1 MKNILRTMAALLPLV
16 AASGCIR
23 ETMPEGSVQTKDQ
36 VAASEFALDGIL
48 RGLPAS
54 MLRYDTV
61 GYDSNYDDH
70 FDFGISAIHLATE
83 FMLNDLATLGDN
95 PAYNRYA
102 LWNMN
107 QAQDARYVYCAYFWD
122 CYYSWIKIAN
132 DVISVIGQDASTH
145 EQQET
150 LGKAYAYRAALY
162 LDLAR
167 LFEAK
172 PVTDSYALAHSYR
185 IPDGVVGLTVPIVR
199 ESTSE
204 NEAKHNAR
212 APREEMYAFIL
223 SDLDKAEALLQ
234 NSNLGY
240 TQPGLAAVYGLR
252 ARARL
257 EMGYWES
264 GNDGAFEDAAKYA
277 ELAITTSGKTPLTKS
292 QWQDQENGFNNGA
305 SNSAWIWGQV
315 LTAANQ
321 RKFETF
327 TAHISSEATW
337 GYAVLSKIGVD
348 RKFYES
354 IDDSDFRKAS
364 WLSPDYIGNTSDEKF
379 RGMYSFA
386 GSAEQQKTFLSRVAV
401 PYLSIKFRP
410 AGGEVNDYNVGNCAD
425 HCLMRVEEMYF
436 IEAEAKAH
444 TDGVAAGKTLLE
456 SFVNKYRDPKFV
468 CGANSLEDFLKDDL
482 LFQKRIEFWGEGLLI
497 YDYKRLNSGIERGYA
512 GTNQASIFRLNCT
525 GRSPQWNVVIT
536 RGEFQ
541 SNTAVNDETNN
552 PDPSDKIE
560 LWKE

>member
-1 MKNILRTMAALLPLV
+1 MAALLPLV

-132 DVISVIGQDASTH
+132 DVISVIGQDASTQ

-234 NSNLGY
+234 NSNFGY

-292 QWQDQENGFNNGA
+292 QWQDPENGFNNGA

>member
-1 MKNILRTMAALLPLV
+1 MKNILRTMAVLLSLV

-132 DVISVIGQDASTH
+132 DVISVIGQDASTQ

-234 NSNLGY
+234 NSNFGY

-292 QWQDQENGFNNGA
+292 QWQDPENGFNNGA

>member
-1 MKNILRTMAALLPLV
+1 MAALLPLV

-292 QWQDQENGFNNGA
+292 QWQDPENGFNNGA

>member
-132 DVISVIGQDASTH
+132 DVISVIGQDASTQ

-234 NSNLGY
+234 NSNFGY

-292 QWQDQENGFNNGA
+292 QWQDPENGFNNGA

>member
-292 QWQDQENGFNNGA
+292 QWQDPENGFNNGA